1 MNEKYQENFRLRI
14 SDFDTF
20 DHLTPHAVLDLF
32 QDVAGK
38 HADLIGVGFDKMI
51 KDNLIWV
58 LLRTKYEVIKNPPLY
73 STVTVSTWPKEKGKI
88 DFDREYVIT
97 DEKGEVLIEGISKWV
112 VVNVATRHLSF
123 TRNIQYTC
131 DILDEENFPGTFR
144 KIEDFSVEG
153 FSVYEEK
160 TTLSDLDH
168 NGHVN
173 NANYARFIL
182 NAINLQKNDEIADFE
197 IDHIKELMPNSLIKI
212 FYKRDGNVIML
223 KGFTEDGEVSFV
235 SKITLR

>member
-73 STVTVSTWPKEKGKI
+73 STVT
-88 DFDREYVIT
+88 
-97 DEKGEVLIEGISKWV
+97 
-112 VVNVATRHLSF
+112 
-123 TRNIQYTC
+123 
-131 DILDEENFPGTFR
+131 
-144 KIEDFSVEG
+144 
-153 FSVYEEK
+153 
-160 TTLSDLDH
+160 DL
-168 NGHVN
+168 
-173 NANYARFIL
+173 ARFLGLSISHL
-182 NAINLQKNDEIADFE
+182 LFLA
-197 IDHIKELMPNSLIKI
+197 
-212 FYKRDGNVIML
+212 
-223 KGFTEDGEVSFV
+223 
-235 SKITLR
+235 TL